1 MESLF
6 ESQAPF
12 VIKVYFDYF
21 QITWESNLPLPED
34 KYSYKDVDY
43 LEIIVGK
50 KSDRSIVEI
59 LFRYF
64 FYNKYAAKVED
75 YDELHIVLKN
85 GKAETRYIHGQATES
100 ILEAIE
106 IINSKLN
113 LRENKK

>member
-1 MESLF
+1 MDTLF
-6 ESQAPF
+6 ETQAPF

-34 KYSYKDVDY
+34 KYRYKEVDY
-43 LEIIVGK
+43 LEIIIGK
-50 KSDRSIVEI
+50 KKEWSIMEKLYR
-59 LFRYF
+59 LFIQ
-64 FYNKYAAKVED
+64 NQHAARIEE
-75 YDELHIVLKN
+75 YDEIQIVMKT
-85 GKAETRYIHGQATES
+85 GETETRYIHGQATEE